1 MQDDRSLSGQDC
13 ACRQKSGV
21 EANSRRIPGNLGFPS
36 KQNLPDQFQFRVP
49 AFEFVG
55 IVYAGNFS
63 SPATD
68 LVPRKTLLAQTAKP
82 VELLKA
88 ISPAT
93 GEWGQPC
100 AWKPRAARSTSGCA
114 QGGEAI

>member
-36 KQNLPDQFQFRVP
+36 KQNLPDQFRFRVP

-63 SPATD
+63 RPATD
-68 LVPRKTLLAQTAKP
+68 LVPRTTLLAQTAKL
-82 VELLKA
+82 V
-88 ISPAT
+88 
-93 GEWGQPC
+93 
-100 AWKPRAARSTSGCA
+100 
-114 QGGEAI
+114 